1 MLRSRIHA
9 PRLRSRSGGTRSSS
23 LRVPE
28 RVMSIAEMVIAA
40 EHVLGPWRQF
50 II

>member
-1 MLRSRIHA
+1 MLRGRIHA

-28 RVMSIAEMVIAA
+28 RVMSTAEVVIAA
-40 EHVLGPWRQF
+40 ERALGPWRHF